1 MIINRYGLLYSLFS
15 IINHKEQ
22 SDAEYVIAEYLLRN
36 YNNIGTLNIYKVSES
51 CNVSRSTV
59 RRFCE
64 SIGFENFATMKKE
77 FDKYDDEH
85 NRYISFYHRENF
97 SEYLTLE
104 VNRMATELKQV
115 PEVILEEISK
125 KIHDS
130 SKVVFLTSSVGA
142 AAVGQFQQGMLF
154 ANKVIHVVSDHFD
167 NHPLLNSLEED
178 DLLIV
183 LSGSANLAR
192 SLIPQLKMLKPQIL
206 LMTMNE
212 SVSKVPEYHSIYNI
226 KDVLP
231 DFDSSILYFKYGFMF
246 FLDMLLSKY
255 INDYKKENFRLE
267 KNTSW
272 Y

>member
-22 SDAEYVIAEYLLRN
+22 SDAEYVIAEYLLSN
-36 YNNIGTLNIYKVSES
+36 YRNIGSLNIYKVSES

-85 NRYISFYHRENF
+85 NRYISFYHRDHFN
-97 SEYLTLE
+97 EYLSIEL
-104 VNRMATELKQV
+104 NRMVTELKQV
-115 PEVILEEISK
+115 PENILIEVSE
-125 KIHDS
+125 KIFKS
-130 SKVVFLTSSVGA
+130 SKVVFLTSSIGA
-142 AAVGQFQQGMLF
+142 TAVGQFQQGMLF
-154 ANKVIHVVSDHFD
+154 SNKVIHVISDHFD

-183 LSGSANLAR
+183 LSGTANLAK
-192 SLIPQLKMLKPQIL
+192 SLAPQLRTLKPKTL

-212 SVSKVPEYHSIYNI
+212 NVSKVQEYDVIYNI

-231 DFDSSILYFKYGFMF
+231 DFNSSILYFKYGFMF
-246 FLDMLLSKY
+246 FLDMLLSRY
-255 INDYKKENFRLE
+255 INEYEKEI
-267 KNTSW
+267 
-272 Y
+272 